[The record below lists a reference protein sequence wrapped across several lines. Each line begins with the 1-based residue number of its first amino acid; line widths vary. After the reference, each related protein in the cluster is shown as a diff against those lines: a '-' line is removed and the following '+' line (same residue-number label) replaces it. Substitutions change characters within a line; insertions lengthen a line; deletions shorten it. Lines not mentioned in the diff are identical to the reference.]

1 MGSPASANRAKT
13 SRALAYARPPDAGSG
28 QGVHRRARA
37 PGGCWARRVAPLRRG
52 GLVNYYALVYD
63 VVEDFVA
70 RRAPYRTE
78 HLELARAAHRRGE
91 LLLAGALGALL
102 VFRAADQA
110 TAEDFA
116 RRDPYVTRGLV
127 TP

>member
-1 MGSPASANRAKT
+1 M
-13 SRALAYARPPDAGSG
+13 
-28 QGVHRRARA
+28 
-37 PGGCWARRVAPLRRG
+37 
-52 GLVNYYALVYD
+52 NYYALVYD

-91 LLLAGALGALL
+91 LLLAGALGAPPDGALL

-127 TP
+127 TRWSVRPWAVDTSSGIERARGIKDPTAMRDFVAAVRSADRRSPGQD

>member
-1 MGSPASANRAKT
+1 M
-13 SRALAYARPPDAGSG
+13 
-28 QGVHRRARA
+28 
-37 PGGCWARRVAPLRRG
+37 
-52 GLVNYYALVYD
+52 NYYALVYD

-91 LLLAGALGALL
+91 LLLAGALGAPPDGALL

-127 TP
+127 TRWRSLDSLRAFAGDDLDRAVVAADALPLLMRYDRRVRHYELVLEDSP